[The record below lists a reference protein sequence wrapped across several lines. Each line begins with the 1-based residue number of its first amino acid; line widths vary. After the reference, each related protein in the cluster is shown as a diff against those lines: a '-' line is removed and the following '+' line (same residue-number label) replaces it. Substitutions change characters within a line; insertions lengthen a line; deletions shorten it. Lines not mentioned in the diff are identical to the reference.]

1 MNLNNRTQSFIQ
13 SHDFSLSLD
22 ENGILFLKIYLF
34 FFYHNHANQ
43 VGFIEDRVYFHKYK
57 RITSVFVIWRSGIA
71 IKRTKL
77 SDSTSIFEFEGNL
90 SNPLIL
96 GYFIIVI
103 YIYKIIKYI
112 IITITCQSSCYL
124 QLIGRNLFIS
134 VADLI

>member
-1 MNLNNRTQSFIQ
+1 MSSKYIYCNIRSQNLNYVYSSRSIRTYESQQSNTIIYPIPRFLSIFGRKRNFI
-13 SHDFSLSLD
+13 SKNISV
-22 ENGILFLKIYLF
+22 

-43 VGFIEDRVYFHKYK
+43 VGFIGDRVYFHKYK

-90 SNPLIL
+90 FNPLIL

-103 YIYKIIKYI
+103 YIYI
-112 IITITCQSSCYL
+112 
-124 QLIGRNLFIS
+124 
-134 VADLI
+134 